1 MPELAWDPIIKSL
14 IGDRTQKPRAAGVTM
29 VIDTGVG
36 LGLLRDTLELAAHC
50 IDHWKFGFGT
60 SVFLTKQALQQK
72 LALLGEH
79 DILTFPGG
87 TLLEVA
93 LVERHCRD
101 YMKHAKTLG
110 FGAVEISDGTIPM
123 PAFRRKNIIHCALD
137 AGLVPITE
145 VGKKD
150 PRQQP
155 TAAEIA
161 EQALEDLEHGARWVV
176 VEGRE
181 SGRAVGIYGEHGQVI
196 DEAVTTICQTL
207 GTAADRLV
215 WEAPLKDQQAYLIR
229 RYGTNVGLGNIHP
242 DQLLAVEALRCR
254 LRFDTLHTVTDELVR
269 SGAWDPKVVEPKP
282 GEATISLIADKTNPP
297 KAGWDASAR
306 KGENTDVFIK

>member
-1 MPELAWDPIIKSL
+1 MPELAWDPIIESL
-14 IGDRTQKPRAAGVTM
+14 IGDRTQKPRTAGVTM
-29 VIDTGVG
+29 VLDTGTG
-36 LGLLRDTLELAAHC
+36 LGLLRDTLEMAGHC

-60 SVFLTKQALQQK
+60 SVFLTRKVLQQK
-72 LALLGEH
+72 LALLAEH
-79 DILTFPGG
+79 DILSLPGG

-93 LVERHCRD
+93 LVEHHCRD

-110 FGAVEISDGTIPM
+110 FGAVEVSDGTIPM
-123 PAFRRKNIIHCALD
+123 PAFRRRNIIHCALD

-155 TAAEIA
+155 PAAEIA
-161 EQALEDLEHGARWVV
+161 EQALQDLEDGARWVV

-181 SGRAVGIYGEHGQVI
+181 CGRAVGIYGEHGQVI
-196 DEAVTTICQTL
+196 DEAVTTICRTL

-229 RYGTNVGLGNIHP
+229 RLGTNVGLGNIHP

-254 LRFDTLHTVTDELVR
+254 LRFDTMRPVTDELVR
-269 SGAWDPKVVEPKP
+269 AGAWDPAIVEPKP
-282 GEATISLIADKTNPP
+282 DDATISFNADK
-297 KAGWDASAR
+297 K
-306 KGENTDVFIK
+306 